1 MTDKRRLRSLKQ
13 ARRDVRRAKKRNAE
27 SAADGSLV
35 GAIRRAL
42 TDRHPVRLLSLASLA
57 INVGKDGPIHLPSGQ
72 DDSVNLDRVLT
83 GLFAAH
89 NRETTALLAV
99 MAELLVNDPAQQ
111 LRCRE
116 ELAKRKERLPGW
128 IATLSQVTA
137 YRAVRRSHVLGD
149 LDEIVVGT
157 RLRGGDELTVVVGI
171 DHNLFSSIVTLGVAS
186 DSLDDVLAQVAELS
200 CDADVV
206 EMSLADARVWI
217 ENALGRPVFSPDAD
231 VWKLSRPLV
240 RWLLG
245 RLPEGGEGRPP
256 ASDLEFD
263 EQLSDK
269 FFASRSGAPF
279 TESGHRELLME
290 LFESGSGD
298 PLRWSAA
305 RVHQALDDPY
315 YDDYYRLPLEVVLD
329 VPDLLRAFIPYAHV
343 LSGIREGLTAQAL
356 GVIDELR
363 SGYKKEILEQA
374 QRMWGYEDA
383 G

>member
-1 MTDKRRLRSLKQ
+1 M
-13 ARRDVRRAKKRNAE
+13 
-27 SAADGSLV
+27 
-35 GAIRRAL
+35 
-42 TDRHPVRLLSLASLA
+42 A
-57 INVGKDGPIHLPSGQ
+57 INVGKPDRPTLLDSGQ
-72 DDSVNLDRVLT
+72 EDSVNLERVLT
-83 GLFAAH
+83 GLFGAH

-116 ELAKRKERLPGW
+116 ELAKRKELLPGW
-128 IATLSQVTA
+128 IATLSQATA

-157 RLRGGDELTVVVGI
+157 RLHGGDELTLVVGI
-171 DHNLFSSIVTLGVAS
+171 DHNLFSSIVTMGVAS

-200 CDADVV
+200 RDADVV

-217 ENALGRPVFSPDAD
+217 ENALGRPVFGPDAD
-231 VWKLSRPLV
+231 VWKLNRPLV

-263 EQLSDK
+263 EQLSDR

-315 YDDYYRLPLEVVLD
+315 YDDYLRLPLEVVLD
-329 VPDLLRAFIPYAHV
+329 VPDLLRAFVPYAHV
-343 LSGIREGLTAQAL
+343 LSGIREELTAQAL

-374 QRMWGYEDA
+374 QRMWGYDDA